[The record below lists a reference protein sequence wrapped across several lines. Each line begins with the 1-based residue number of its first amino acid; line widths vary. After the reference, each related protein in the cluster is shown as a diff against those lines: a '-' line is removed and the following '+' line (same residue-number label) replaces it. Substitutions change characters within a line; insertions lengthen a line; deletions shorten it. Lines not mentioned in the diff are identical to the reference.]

1 MRMEYY
7 FFKTADIRAKRDFR
21 IRAAVDVIEYGSG
34 NAFAGEAAKVVDVDD
49 ARGRKRAQDESI
61 QRTANALCAGYSGKL
76 WPTWPN
82 ARAAA
87 WTGG

>member
-1 MRMEYY
+1 MEHH
-7 FFKTADIRAKRDFR
+7 FFEAADVGAKSDFR

-49 ARGRKRAQDESI
+49 ARRRKWAQDESI
-61 QRTANALCAGYSGKL
+61 QRIANALCAEYSGKL